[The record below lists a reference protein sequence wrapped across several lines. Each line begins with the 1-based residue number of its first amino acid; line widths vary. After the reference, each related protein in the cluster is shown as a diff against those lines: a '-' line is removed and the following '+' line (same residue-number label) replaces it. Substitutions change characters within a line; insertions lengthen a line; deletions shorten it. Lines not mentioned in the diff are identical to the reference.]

1 MIQQSHSWGYNQ
13 RMQLRLL
20 QRHLHT
26 HVYCS
31 TIHNSQ
37 VMETAK
43 MPHYQRMDYENVV
56 LIHNGVL
63 LRHEEKLNL
72 IILN

>member
-1 MIQQSHSWGYNQ
+1 VGMQASTTTLEKSMEVSEKFKYRSAILSSNPTPRDVPK

-43 MPHYQRMDYENVV
+43 MLHY
-56 LIHNGVL
+56 
-63 LRHEEKLNL
+63 
-72 IILN
+72 